1 MNKWLAMGRLVDD
14 PKTRRTDTTTIS
26 DFRLAVDR
34 RFKKDVEADF
44 FRCVTFG
51 KTAEFVENYLHKGTK
66 VVVEGEVQN
75 DNYEKDGVKHYG
87 VTMVINNIEFAESKK
102 ATEESKDDFMD
113 IGEEAPF

>member
-34 RFKKDVEADF
+34 RFKKDEADF

-102 ATEESKDDFMD
+102 AADDSDDFMD
-113 IGEEAPF
+113 EEAPF